1 MNSSKMIYDIRNST
15 NAQQTLVSLTG
26 VPLSIWEQNV
36 GREREFQYSDDLVE
50 YVVSSYGKLPEN
62 YRDFHFVYFH
72 ITTSANGCAS
82 FRKHGILDLPNSYL
96 CADSELRVFLE
107 NHNIYIDLQ
116 HEVLRYGEKTF
127 NIHYGCCPR
136 QDTEEY
142 HCWSVGR
149 KFYYD
154 FTTCGFL
161 SVWKMSPYGGQVHHR
176 PEILMDIDN
185 LLQTDLSQEWAN
197 THIAYEVVA
206 QIKGSNIVYGGDDD
220 SEEKDKVLSYL
231 TSAYYVAFGSPSE
244 KILLVRNNV
253 HIPPT
258 DILEIKQLEYWN

>member
-1 MNSSKMIYDIRNST
+1 MIYDIRNST

-26 VPLSIWEQNV
+26 VPLSIWKQNV
-36 GREREFQYSDDLVE
+36 GREREFQYADDLVE

-127 NIHYGCCPR
+127 NIHYGRCPR

-142 HCWSVGR
+142 HCWSVPTISSR
-149 KFYYD
+149 SMMPSINNTNPPLPNWIRPRRNWIVSPPPSPLA
-154 FTTCGFL
+154 TTNWARQ
-161 SVWKMSPYGGQVHHR
+161 SAR
-176 PEILMDIDN
+176 
-185 LLQTDLSQEWAN
+185 QTNCATN
-197 THIAYEVVA
+197 
-206 QIKGSNIVYGGDDD
+206 
-220 SEEKDKVLSYL
+220 
-231 TSAYYVAFGSPSE
+231 
-244 KILLVRNNV
+244 
-253 HIPPT
+253 
-258 DILEIKQLEYWN
+258 